1 MSNPERSTA
10 GASRRQYCFAGFTLD
25 LEGGFLRRN
34 GQEVSLRPKT
44 FEVLACLVQHHGR
57 LVTKATVIEM
67 VWPDTAIT
75 DNSLAQCLVEIRRAL
90 DDDSQQ
96 LIRTV
101 KGRGY
106 LFAAPVTTPAIEF
119 PHQEVD
125 SPVQTGWKSV
135 VAAVT
140 VLAAAF
146 AGAWLLLGRASVSR
160 THPPSAITSI
170 AVLPFSNLTGDKE
183 RDYVSDAF
191 TEELTYT
198 LSRAAGLRVASRTSS
213 TRFRGRNEDI
223 RQIAK
228 LLNVSSVLEGSI
240 RRTGQNLMITA
251 QLINGTDG
259 YNLWSEKYQRDAGN
273 AFAGMDDIA
282 RAVMTA
288 LGVRPAGSL
297 PPSGSAGV
305 NPEAYDLYIHGVL
318 HRGRGGTAAA
328 AIAYFEK
335 ALSKDPQFARAYAG
349 IAGAYLSLAI
359 GADARPRD
367 VLPKAKEMIAKALAI
382 DGGLPEAYVSLAVIE
397 RHERNWPGV
406 ERAWRRAIEL
416 FPNLPRHDYALHLAD
431 MGRTTGAL
439 AEVARL
445 RAVDPLAE
453 VELLGLE
460 AKIFYFDRKYEL
472 ALERCRKALA
482 SAPDNWEVL
491 YWLGRIHASQSSWLE
506 ATEALEKSRRLRD
519 HYRGLGSGM
528 LGAVY
533 AYGGRKSDA
542 RRLLEQL
549 KDAAGQKKTSPM
561 SVAHIHVSLG
571 EVDQA
576 LQWLERAES
585 DNDSGLAALR
595 VEPAFDPIRSDP
607 RFQRLL
613 RRVNL
618 VE

>member
-1 MSNPERSTA
+1 
-10 GASRRQYCFAGFTLD
+10 
-25 LEGGFLRRN
+25 
-34 GQEVSLRPKT
+34 
-44 FEVLACLVQHHGR
+44 
-57 LVTKATVIEM
+57 
-67 VWPDTAIT
+67 
-75 DNSLAQCLVEIRRAL
+75 
-90 DDDSQQ
+90 
-96 LIRTV
+96 
-101 KGRGY
+101 
-106 LFAAPVTTPAIEF
+106 
-119 PHQEVD
+119 
-125 SPVQTGWKSV
+125 
-135 VAAVT
+135 
-140 VLAAAF
+140 
-146 AGAWLLLGRASVSR
+146 
-160 THPPSAITSI
+160 
-170 AVLPFSNLTGDKE
+170 
-183 RDYVSDAF
+183 
-191 TEELTYT
+191 
-198 LSRAAGLRVASRTSS
+198 
-213 TRFRGRNEDI
+213 
-223 RQIAK
+223 
-228 LLNVSSVLEGSI
+228 
-240 RRTGQNLMITA
+240 
-251 QLINGTDG
+251 
-259 YNLWSEKYQRDAGN
+259 
-273 AFAGMDDIA
+273 
-282 RAVMTA
+282 
-288 LGVRPAGSL
+288 
-297 PPSGSAGV
+297 
-305 NPEAYDLYIHGVL
+305 
-318 HRGRGGTAAA
+318 
-328 AIAYFEK
+328 
-335 ALSKDPQFARAYAG
+335 
-349 IAGAYLSLAI
+349 
-359 GADARPRD
+359 
-367 VLPKAKEMIAKALAI
+367 
-382 DGGLPEAYVSLAVIE
+382 
-397 RHERNWPGV
+397 
-406 ERAWRRAIEL
+406 
-416 FPNLPRHDYALHLAD
+416 